1 MYNISGYYFNLSIC
15 HNIAPNIFL
24 IFSNCHHSIN
34 VYFLSLYSLKSDVIS
49 ELVVTNVYINP
60 VQSML
65 YFLSNS
71 IDLMISTFSHLS
83 NIKKIDI
90 TGKKSWIKKIKGNQ
104 DQMTLNQSLGCVS
117 GE

>member
-1 MYNISGYYFNLSIC
+1 
-15 HNIAPNIFL
+15 
-24 IFSNCHHSIN
+24 
-34 VYFLSLYSLKSDVIS
+34 
-49 ELVVTNVYINP
+49 
-60 VQSML
+60 ML
-65 YFLSNS
+65 YFLGNP

-104 DQMTLNQSLGCVS
+104 DQMTLNESLGCVS